1 MDATAH
7 SRPLLDSVSSNL
19 DSEHTNGNEY
29 SEDVLGTPASISGR
43 YTDDGGID
51 NDGVNTTTNDEF
63 EDDEDEEVLIKR
75 PHIVPNDRL
84 SFTYMAFYLLGMI
97 TLVPWNF
104 FITAEPVSKIFTRT
118 KTKNKELVDNF
129 QLNETCGRIYQSSLF
144 FPKKNST
151 LALAHSFNYREKSFQ
166 HYLPFASCI
175 RFLC

>member
-7 SRPLLDSVSSNL
+7 SRPLLESVSSNL
-19 DSEHTNGNEY
+19 DDEHIYGNES

-43 YTDDGGID
+43 YTVDEGID

-63 EDDEDEEVLIKR
+63 EDDEEVLIKR

-104 FITAEPVSKIFTRT
+104 FITAEPVSKIFSRT
-118 KTKNKELVDNF
+118 KTRKKEQTIF
-129 QLNETCGRIYQSSLF
+129 C
-144 FPKKNST
+144 
-151 LALAHSFNYREKSFQ
+151 
-166 HYLPFASCI
+166 
-175 RFLC
+175 